1 MNTVCLCTSKGG
13 EGQELHRSEHA
24 HLQEDSLAQKMLPA
38 LLLRLEGESVTIL
51 APKLS
56 SLGQSPLGGLLAQA
70 QGGNLR

>member
-1 MNTVCLCTSKGG
+1 MNTVCLRTSKGG
-13 EGQELHRSEHA
+13 EGQELHSSEHT

-56 SLGQSPLGGLLAQA
+56 SLGQSLLGGLLAQA
-70 QGGNLR
+70 QGGKLR